1 VDETADPRAEFAR
14 RLQTLRES
22 AGLSIRR
29 LEIESSRTPRRRDE
43 ERIRLKRSTIADMVS
58 QSRPVRPEPA
68 NFEVFV
74 DTCLRIAAEQE
85 LPLPAALGD
94 RQAWDEA
101 YRRLRD
107 HTDRHPRPPAP
118 TRSSPP
124 VEPAAP
130 EPAQTLVPAPARAAS
145 AGAEAAPRRPLVT
158 RRQIILATPLALAS
172 VAAPLLIRQV
182 GGPAKSGAGTSTD
195 IAPSHQGYDPAGS
208 LLCPPISPDNP
219 VWSVAFGALHGEPVV
234 VVGRADGTVQLWD
247 PLMRTARGIPLKHHA
262 KPVFS
267 VGLSSPIAVSASVDG
282 TLRVWDLTADPP
294 TSTQIGDRLGGGIN
308 GVALGR
314 VRGATVAVSGSD
326 DHTVRV
332 WHPAFPATTGT
343 VLGER
348 LDTEITSVAT
358 STLDGTT
365 IAVSGGADGA
375 VRLWDVEAERAV
387 QVLGTH
393 EAAVWAMAVGAMG
406 DKTVAVS
413 GSDDGEFRSWDLTAP
428 KPGGLTLNRFRVAVK
443 SAVVGVLNGRTVAI
457 SGSDDGQIR
466 IWDLAT
472 GQPYGKGLT
481 GPDKGAMSIA
491 MGDIGGRAFV
501 VSGHWDGTIWTWLL

>member
-1 VDETADPRAEFAR
+1 
-14 RLQTLRES
+14 
-22 AGLSIRR
+22 
-29 LEIESSRTPRRRDE
+29 
-43 ERIRLKRSTIADMVS
+43 MVS

-74 DTCLRIAAEQE
+74 DTCLRIAAEQDV
-85 LPLPAALGD
+85 PLPVGLGD

-118 TRSSPP
+118 TRSCPP
-124 VEPAAP
+124 VEPP
-130 EPAQTLVPAPARAAS
+130 GSEYEPAQVSVSAPAPAGAVP
-145 AGAEAAPRRPLVT
+145 AGAEAAPRGPLVT
-158 RRQIILATPLALAS
+158 RRRIILATPLALAG
-172 VAAPLLIRQV
+172 VAVPLLIRQF
-182 GGPAKSGAGTSTD
+182 GGPAKSGAEASPDNASGD
-195 IAPSHQGYDPAGS
+195 QGYDPAGS

-219 VWSVAFGALHGEPVV
+219 TWSVAFGALHGEPVV
-234 VVGRADGTVQLWD
+234 IVGRGDGTVQLWD
-247 PLMRTARGIPLKHHA
+247 PLTRTARGIPLKHHD

-294 TSTQIGDRLGGGIN
+294 ASTQLGDRLGGGIN

-314 VRGATVAVSGSD
+314 VRGATVAVSSSD

-332 WHPAFPATTGT
+332 WHPASPSTTGT

-358 STLDGTT
+358 STLHGTT
-365 IAVSGGADGA
+365 IAVTGGADGA

-393 EAAVWAMAVGAMG
+393 EAAVWAMAVGAIG
-406 DKTVAVS
+406 DRTVAVS

-428 KPGGLTLNRFRVAVK
+428 KPGGHTLNRFRVAVK
-443 SAVVGVLNGRTVAI
+443 SAAVGVLNGRTVAI
-457 SGSDDGQIR
+457 SGSDDNQIR

-472 GQPYGKGLT
+472 GQPYGEGLT

-491 MGDIGGRAFV
+491 MGDIGGRTFV